1 MKALQTLVI
10 LGLIALF
17 SVAGY
22 GKTTGQNSSP
32 TPTPTPTPINKLRV
46 GIHEMRPCVIV
57 TDPTDANDGIS
68 GFEIELF
75 REAARR
81 LKLDYEFI
89 QVETLPKLLQG
100 FPKQEFDVGIAGIT
114 ITEEREKRD
123 IDFSHRNLDSG
134 LAIMILDNSGLGV
147 LDVLRIIFSWEV
159 ALAILIFLTFIVVMG
174 HLLYWADLGDGSISD
189 HYSIG
194 VKDATWMAF
203 SLATTCGLGDITTK
217 RTRGRIV
224 GIFTW
229 LGGTLVIISVFSLIN
244 SAMTAKR
251 ISNVMPEPS
260 ELRLKSVATKSN
272 STSVAALT
280 KLGANITEMNTIDE
294 AYSLLLSKK
303 VDAVVFDAPTLL
315 YYATNEGKGKVVV
328 SKEMFDRQDYGFA
341 FPEGSLQRE
350 RFNRTLLKLQESGF
364 YRELHKKYF
373 GE

>member
-1 MKALQTLVI
+1 MKALQTLAV

-17 SVAGY
+17 SVATY
-22 GKTTGQNSSP
+22 GKTATQNSSP
-32 TPTPTPTPINKLRV
+32 TPIPTPTPNNKLRV
-46 GIHEMRPCVIV
+46 GIHEMRPCVTI
-57 TDPTDANDGIS
+57 TDPTDTNDGIS

-100 FPKQEFDVGIAGIT
+100 LPKQEFDVAIAGIT
-114 ITEEREKRD
+114 ITEERERKD

-147 LDVLRIIFSWEV
+147 LDILRIIFSWEV
-159 ALAILIFLTFIVVMG
+159 VLAIFIFFTFIVVMG

-189 HYSIG
+189 HYSTG

-272 STSVAALT
+272 STSIAALT
-280 KLGANITEMNTIDE
+280 KLGANITEMNTIEE
-294 AYSLLLSKK
+294 AYGLLLSKK
-303 VDAVVFDAPTLL
+303 VGVVVFDAPTLL
-315 YYATNEGKGKVVV
+315 YYAANEGKGKVVV
-328 SKEMFDRQDYGFA
+328 SKDMFDRQDYGFA
-341 FPEGSLQRE
+341 FPEGSPQRE
-350 RFNRTLLKLQESGF
+350 PFNRTLLKLQENGF
-364 YRELHKKYF
+364 YRALHKKYF